1 MPSSK
6 ALFCGIEC
14 CLSIG
19 NSVTSWQDTTPKIR
33 KTVHPMSPLPGPRPH
48 PCLPTLKTNKHNH
61 TVTPILSC
69 RPIMLH
75 CMHAVSS
82 SCDDLLLEG
91 EIRET
96 QTQELKGMLSTIA
109 KHIKRLIMAA
119 ENRAVTGE
127 SPCPTA
133 RGGLGLIPA
142 TTISGAP
149 STPGRYDGGMSADV
163 AICDG
168 AGGGREA
175 LRRRVS
181 ASTVAKMANAEA
193 AAGVLNAS
201 PKSTSNA
208 PASNATD
215 EVLARTRVLRRASS
229 VRQLFLGT
237 TRRGERLAY
246 FSRQI
251 GLPHDTVVACFEV
264 RCDSP
269 GDAHLPDA
277 RCQCPVVV

>member
-1 MPSSK
+1 
-6 ALFCGIEC
+6 
-14 CLSIG
+14 
-19 NSVTSWQDTTPKIR
+19 
-33 KTVHPMSPLPGPRPH
+33 
-48 PCLPTLKTNKHNH
+48 
-61 TVTPILSC
+61 
-69 RPIMLH
+69 
-75 CMHAVSS
+75 
-82 SCDDLLLEG
+82 
-91 EIRET
+91 
-96 QTQELKGMLSTIA
+96 MLSTIA
-109 KHIKRLIMAA
+109 KHIKCLIMAA

-142 TTISGAP
+142 TTPSGAP
-149 STPGRYDGGMSADV
+149 STPGRYDGGMSAAPRSDV
-163 AICDG
+163 ATCGG
-168 AGGGREA
+168 ADEGRET
-175 LRRRVS
+175 LRRRVA
-181 ASTVAKMANAEA
+181 ASIVAKMANAEA
-193 AAGVLNAS
+193 AAGVLNAL

-208 PASNATD
+208 PASNAPD

-269 GDAHLPDA
+269 GNAHLPHA
-277 RCQCPVVV
+277 RCQCSIVV